1 MAAQL
6 RVVRR
11 RIRTVQSTQK
21 ITRAFELISASR
33 LVRAQQRVDA
43 SRPYTNLITQA
54 LTSVANTE
62 VTVSHALLESR
73 AEIKAAG
80 VLVVTSDRGLAGP
93 YNANVLRTAAELM
106 ARLQTDGVEPRL
118 YVTGRKG
125 VAYYRFRRRELA
137 DSWAGVADRPD
148 YDDAKQVADTMLQ
161 AFQDHEDDDLHNVF
175 TDFVSAGTQR
185 AVAQRI
191 IPLVVEETTE
201 RPPEPI
207 PKYIYE
213 PDAQGVLDALL
224 PRYVEARVFTAMLEA
239 AASEH
244 AARRRAMKAA
254 TDNANEL
261 IEDLTREYNQARQA
275 QITQEIMEIVGGAE
289 ALQTTGS

>member
-33 LVRAQQRVDA
+33 VLRAQQQVEA
-43 SRPYTNLITQA
+43 SRPYTNLITHA
-54 LTSVANTE
+54 LTSVASTE

-80 VLVVTSDRGLAGP
+80 VLVITSDRGLAGP

-106 ARLQTDGVEPRL
+106 ARLQADGVEPRL

-137 DSWAGVADRPD
+137 DSWTGLADRPE

-161 AFQDHEDDDLHNVF
+161 AFLDHEVDDLHIVF
-175 TDFVSAGTQR
+175 TDFVTAGTQR
-185 AVAQRI
+185 AVARRI

-207 PKYIYE
+207 PMYIYE

-275 QITQEIMEIVGGAE
+275 EITQEIMEIVGGAE

>member
-33 LVRAQQRVDA
+33 VLRAQQQVEA
-43 SRPYTNLITQA
+43 SRPYTNLITHA
-54 LTSVANTE
+54 LTSVASTE

-80 VLVVTSDRGLAGP
+80 VLVITSDRGLAGP

-106 ARLQTDGVEPRL
+106 ARLQADGVEPRL

-137 DSWAGVADRPD
+137 DSWIGLADRPE

-161 AFQDHEDDDLHNVF
+161 AFLDHEVDDLHIVF
-175 TDFVSAGTQR
+175 TDFVTAGTQR
-185 AVAQRI
+185 AVARRI

-207 PKYIYE
+207 PMYIYE

-275 QITQEIMEIVGGAE
+275 EITQEIMEIVGGAE

>member
-33 LVRAQQRVDA
+33 VVRAQQRVQA
-43 SRPYTNLITQA
+43 SRPYTNQITQA

-62 VTVSHALLESR
+62 VTISHPLLESR
-73 AEIKAAG
+73 AEVNAAG

-106 ARLQTDGVEPRL
+106 ARLQADGVEPRL

-125 VAYYRFRRRELA
+125 VGYYRFRRRE
-137 DSWAGVADRPD
+137 VAE
-148 YDDAKQVADTMLQ
+148 TMLE
-161 AFQDHEDDDLHNVF
+161 AFLDHEVDELHMVY
-175 TDFVSAGTQR
+175 TDFVSVATQR
-185 AVAQRI
+185 AEARRI
-191 IPLVVEETTE
+191 IPLVVEETSE
-201 RPPEPI
+201 RPPQPI
-207 PKYIYE
+207 PMYIYE
-213 PDAQGVLDALL
+213 PSAQAVLDALL
-224 PRYVEARVFTAMLEA
+224 PRYVAARVFTAMLEA

-244 AARRRAMKAA
+244 ASRRRAMKAA
-254 TDNANEL
+254 TDNASEL

-275 QITQEIMEIVGGAE
+275 EITQEIMEIVGGAE
-289 ALQTTGS
+289 ALQTSGS

>member
-1 MAAQL
+1 MPAQL

-33 LVRAQQRVDA
+33 VLRAQQRVEA
-43 SRPYTNLITQA
+43 ARPYTNQITHA

-62 VTVSHALLESR
+62 VTVSHPLLEPR
-73 AEIKAAG
+73 AEG
-80 VLVVTSDRGLAGP
+80 
-93 YNANVLRTAAELM
+93 
-106 ARLQTDGVEPRL
+106 
-118 YVTGRKG
+118 KG
-125 VAYYRFRRRELA
+125 IGYYRFRRRELTE
-137 DSWAGVADRPD
+137 SWSGVADRPD

-161 AFQDHEDDDLHNVF
+161 AYLDHEVDELHMVY
-175 TDFVSAGTQR
+175 TDFVSAATQR
-185 AVAQRI
+185 TEARRI
-191 IPLVVEETTE
+191 VPLVVEETSE

-207 PKYIYE
+207 PLYIYE
-213 PDAQGVLDALL
+213 PSAQAVLDALL
-224 PRYVEARVFTAMLEA
+224 PRYVSARVFTAMLES

-254 TDNANEL
+254 TDNASEL

-275 QITQEIMEIVGGAE
+275 AITQEIMEIVGGAE
-289 ALQTTGS
+289 ALQSSGS

>member
-1 MAAQL
+1 VAAQL

-11 RIRTVQSTQK
+11 RIRAVQSTQK

-33 LVRAQQRVDA
+33 VVRAQQRVEA
-43 SRPYTNLITQA
+43 SRPYTNLVTQA

-62 VTVSHALLESR
+62 VTVSHPLLESR
-73 AEIKAAG
+73 DEVRAAG

-93 YNANVLRTAAELM
+93 YNANVIRTAAELM
-106 ARLQTDGVEPRL
+106 ARLQADGIEPRL

-137 DSWAGVADRPD
+137 GDWAGFADRPG

-161 AFQDHEDDDLHNVF
+161 AFLEQEVDELHMVF
-175 TDFVSAGTQR
+175 TNYVSVATQR
-185 AVAQRI
+185 AEARRI
-191 IPLVVEETTE
+191 IPLVVEETVE

-207 PKYIYE
+207 PMYIYE
-213 PDAQGVLDALL
+213 PSAQAVLDALL

-254 TDNANEL
+254 TDNAEEL

-289 ALQTTGS
+289 ALRTSGS

>member
-33 LVRAQQRVDA
+33 VLRAQQQVEA
-43 SRPYTNLITQA
+43 SRPYTNLITHA
-54 LTSVANTE
+54 LTSVASTE

-80 VLVVTSDRGLAGP
+80 VLVITSDRGLAGP
-93 YNANVLRTAAELM
+93 YNANVLRTAGELM
-106 ARLQTDGVEPRL
+106 ARLQADGVEPRL
-118 YVTGRKG
+118 YVTDRKG

-137 DSWAGVADRPD
+137 DSWIGLADRPE

-161 AFQDHEDDDLHNVF
+161 AFLDHEVDDLHIVF

-185 AVAQRI
+185 AVARRI
-191 IPLVVEETTE
+191 IHLVVEETTE

-207 PKYIYE
+207 PMYIYE

-254 TDNANEL
+254 TDNATEL

-275 QITQEIMEIVGGAE
+275 EITQEIMEIVGGAE

>member
-33 LVRAQQRVDA
+33 VLRAQQQVEA
-43 SRPYTNLITQA
+43 SRPYTNLITHA
-54 LTSVANTE
+54 LTSVASTE

-80 VLVVTSDRGLAGP
+80 MLVITSDRGLAGP
-93 YNANVLRTAAELM
+93 YNANVLRTAGELM
-106 ARLQTDGVEPRL
+106 ARLQADGVEPRL

-137 DSWAGVADRPD
+137 DSWIGLADRPE

-161 AFQDHEDDDLHNVF
+161 AFLDHEVDDLHIVF

-185 AVAQRI
+185 AVARRI

-207 PKYIYE
+207 PMYIYE

-239 AASEH
+239 APSEH

-254 TDNANEL
+254 TDNATEL

-275 QITQEIMEIVGGAE
+275 EITQEIMEIVGGAE

>member
-1 MAAQL
+1 MPAQL

-33 LVRAQQRVDA
+33 VLRAQQRVEA
-43 SRPYTNLITQA
+43 ARPYTTEITHA

-62 VTVSHALLESR
+62 VTVSHPLLEPR
-73 AEIKAAG
+73 AEVRAAG
-80 VLVVTSDRGLAGP
+80 VLVITSDRGLAGP

-106 ARLQTDGVEPRL
+106 ARLQADGVEPRL

-125 VAYYRFRRRELA
+125 VGYYRFRRRELA
-137 DSWAGVADRPD
+137 ESWSG
-148 YDDAKQVADTMLQ
+148 LQ
-161 AFQDHEDDDLHNVF
+161 AYLDHEVDELHMVY
-175 TDFVSAGTQR
+175 TDFVSAATQR
-185 AVAQRI
+185 AEARRI
-191 IPLVVEETTE
+191 VPLVVEETSE

-207 PKYIYE
+207 PLYIYE
-213 PDAQGVLDALL
+213 PSAQAVLDALL
-224 PRYVEARVFTAMLEA
+224 PRYVSARVFTAMLES

-254 TDNANEL
+254 TDNASEL

-275 QITQEIMEIVGGAE
+275 AITQEIMEIVGGAE
-289 ALQTTGS
+289 ALQSSGS

>member
-106 ARLQTDGVEPRL
+106 ARLQADEVEPRL

-161 AFQDHEDDDLHNVF
+161 AFLDHEVDDLHIVF

-207 PKYIYE
+207 PMYIYE

>member
-1 MAAQL
+1 MPAQL

-33 LVRAQQRVDA
+33 VLRAQQQVEA
-43 SRPYTNLITQA
+43 SRPYTNLITHA
-54 LTSVANTE
+54 LTSVASTE

-80 VLVVTSDRGLAGP
+80 VLVITSDRGLAGP

-106 ARLQTDGVEPRL
+106 ARLQADGVEPRL

-137 DSWAGVADRPD
+137 DSWIGLADRPE

-161 AFQDHEDDDLHNVF
+161 AFLDHEVDDLHIVF
-175 TDFVSAGTQR
+175 TDFVTAGTQR
-185 AVAQRI
+185 AVARRI

-207 PKYIYE
+207 PMYIYE

-254 TDNANEL
+254 TDNATEL

-275 QITQEIMEIVGGAE
+275 EITQEIMEIVGGAE

>member
-106 ARLQTDGVEPRL
+106 ARLQADGVESRL

-161 AFQDHEDDDLHNVF
+161 AFLDHEVDDLHIVF
-175 TDFVSAGTQR
+175 TDFVSTGTQR

-207 PKYIYE
+207 PMYIYE

>member
-33 LVRAQQRVDA
+33 VVRAQQRVVA

-62 VTVSHALLESR
+62 VTISHALLESR

-80 VLVVTSDRGLAGP
+80 VLVITSDRGLAGP
-93 YNANVLRTAAELM
+93 YNANVLRTGAELM
-106 ARLQTDGVEPRL
+106 ARLQADGIEPRL
-118 YVTGRKG
+118 YVAGRKG

-137 DSWAGVADRPD
+137 DNWTGLADRPE

-161 AFQDHEDDDLHNVF
+161 AFLNHEVDDLHIVY

-191 IPLVVEETTE
+191 IPLVVEDTHE

-207 PKYIYE
+207 PMYIYE

-224 PRYVEARVFTAMLEA
+224 PRYVEARVFTAMLES

-275 QITQEIMEIVGGAE
+275 EITQEIMEIVGGAE

>member
-1 MAAQL
+1 
-6 RVVRR
+6 
-11 RIRTVQSTQK
+11 
-21 ITRAFELISASR
+21 
-33 LVRAQQRVDA
+33 
-43 SRPYTNLITQA
+43 
-54 LTSVANTE
+54 VANTE
-62 VTVSHALLESR
+62 VTISHPLLEPR
-73 AEIKAAG
+73 AEVKAAG

-106 ARLQTDGVEPRL
+106 ARLQADGIEPRL

-125 VAYYRFRRRELA
+125 VGYYRFRRRELA
-137 DSWAGVADRPD
+137 ESWTGLADRPE
-148 YDDAKQVADTMLQ
+148 YDDVKQVADTMLE
-161 AFQDHEDDDLHNVF
+161 AFLDHEVDELHMVY
-175 TDFVSAGTQR
+175 TDYVSAGTQR

-191 IPLVVEETTE
+191 IPLVVEETSE

-207 PKYIYE
+207 PMYIYE
-213 PDAQGVLDALL
+213 PDAQAVLDALL

-254 TDNANEL
+254 TDNATEL

-275 QITQEIMEIVGGAE
+275 EITQEIMEIVGGAE
-289 ALQTTGS
+289 ALQTSGS

>member
-33 LVRAQQRVDA
+33 VLRAQQQVEA
-43 SRPYTNLITQA
+43 SRPYTNLITHA
-54 LTSVANTE
+54 LTSVASTE

-80 VLVVTSDRGLAGP
+80 VLVITSDRGLAGP
-93 YNANVLRTAAELM
+93 YNANVLRTAGELM
-106 ARLQTDGVEPRL
+106 ARLQADGVEPRL

-137 DSWAGVADRPD
+137 DSWIGLADRPE

-161 AFQDHEDDDLHNVF
+161 AFLDHEVDDLHIVF
-175 TDFVSAGTQR
+175 TDFVTAGTQR
-185 AVAQRI
+185 AVARRI

-207 PKYIYE
+207 PMYIYE

-224 PRYVEARVFTAMLEA
+224 PRYVEARVFTAMLES

-275 QITQEIMEIVGGAE
+275 EITQEIMEIVGGAE

>member
-1 MAAQL
+1 VAGQL

-33 LVRAQQRVDA
+33 VVRAQQRVEA
-43 SRPYTNLITQA
+43 SRPYTNQLTQA

-62 VTVSHALLESR
+62 VTISHALLESR
-73 AEIKAAG
+73 AEVHRAA
-80 VLVVTSDRGLAGP
+80 VLVITSDRGLAGP
-93 YNANVLRTAAELM
+93 YNANVLRTAAELL
-106 ARLQTDGVEPRL
+106 ARLQEDGIEPRL

-137 DSWAGVADRPD
+137 GSWIGMADRPA
-148 YDDAKQVADTMLQ
+148 YDDAKQVADTMLE
-161 AFQDHEDDDLHNVF
+161 AFLEHEVDELHMVY
-175 TDFVSAGTQR
+175 TDYVSAASQR
-185 AVAQRI
+185 AQAHRI

-207 PKYIYE
+207 PLYIYE
-213 PDAQGVLDALL
+213 PSAQGVLDALL

-254 TDNANEL
+254 TDNASEL

-275 QITQEIMEIVGGAE
+275 EITQEIMEIVGGAE
-289 ALQTTGS
+289 ALQSTGS

>member
-1 MAAQL
+1 MPAQL

-33 LVRAQQRVDA
+33 VVRAQQRVEA
-43 SRPYTNLITQA
+43 SRPYTNEITHS

-62 VTVSHALLESR
+62 VTVSHPLLEPR
-73 AEIKAAG
+73 AEVKAAG
-80 VLVVTSDRGLAGP
+80 VLVITSDRGLAGP

-106 ARLQTDGVEPRL
+106 ARLQADGVEPRL

-125 VAYYRFRRRELA
+125 VGYYRFRRRELTE
-137 DSWAGVADRPD
+137 SWSGVADRPD

-161 AFQDHEDDDLHNVF
+161 AYLDREVDELHMVY
-175 TDFVSAGTQR
+175 TDYVSAATQR
-185 AVAQRI
+185 
-191 IPLVVEETTE
+191 T
-201 RPPEPI
+201 
-207 PKYIYE
+207 
-213 PDAQGVLDALL
+213 
-224 PRYVEARVFTAMLEA
+224 
-239 AASEH
+239 

-254 TDNANEL
+254 TDNASEL

-275 QITQEIMEIVGGAE
+275 AITQEIMEIVGGAE
-289 ALQTTGS
+289 ALQSSRS

>member
-1 MAAQL
+1 MPAQQ

-11 RIRTVQSTQK
+11 RIRSVQSTMK
-21 ITRAFELISASR
+21 ITRAMELISASR
-33 LVRAQQRVDA
+33 VARAQQRVEQA
-43 SRPYTNLITQA
+43 RPYTEEITSA
-54 LTSVANTE
+54 LESVVSTE
-62 VTVSHALLESR
+62 VLLSHPLLEQRHESN
-73 AEIKAAG
+73 AAA

-93 YNANVLRTAAELM
+93 YNANVLRTAEELQ
-106 ARLQTDGVEPRL
+106 AHLREDGIEPKL

-125 VAYYRFRRRELA
+125 VAYYRFRRRPIER
-137 DSWAGVADRPD
+137 SWTGFSHGPS
-148 YDDAKQVADTMLQ
+148 YDDAREVVGALVE
-161 AFQDHEDDDLHNVF
+161 AFLDHEVDQIHAVY
-175 TDFVSAGTQR
+175 TDFVSAATQR
-185 AVAQRI
+185 AVARRFV
-191 IPLVVEETTE
+191 PLVIEEVEE

-207 PKYIYE
+207 PQYLYE
-213 PDAQGVLDALL
+213 PSPERLLDALL
-224 PRYVEARVFTAMLEA
+224 PRYVEARVFTAMLDS

-254 TDNANEL
+254 TDNAEEL